1 MQVHTA
7 FVQACTV
14 ARRSCLVFM
23 QARWMTVQAYI
34 DPIHACILP
43 KPPRIVAVVACMF
56 DAAYSSTSRRYA
68 QLHKHPACHSNQCNP
83 AYRVIKGTGNM
94 LMKLL

>member
-1 MQVHTA
+1 MQFHTTL
-7 FVQACTV
+7 VQACIA

-23 QARWMTVQAYI
+23 QASWITVQAYI

-43 KPPRIVAVVACMF
+43 KPPRIVAVVACMIY
-56 DAAYSSTSRRYA
+56 AA
-68 QLHKHPACHSNQCNP
+68 C
-83 AYRVIKGTGNM
+83 RVIKRVGNM